1 VSKPGALMVEKGVYA
16 ILILGTKVDYTKL
29 TLVPNWKLIL

>member
-1 VSKPGALMVEKGVYA
+1 MSKPGALMVEKGVFA
-16 ILILGTKVDYTKL
+16 VLLFKTKVHSTKL